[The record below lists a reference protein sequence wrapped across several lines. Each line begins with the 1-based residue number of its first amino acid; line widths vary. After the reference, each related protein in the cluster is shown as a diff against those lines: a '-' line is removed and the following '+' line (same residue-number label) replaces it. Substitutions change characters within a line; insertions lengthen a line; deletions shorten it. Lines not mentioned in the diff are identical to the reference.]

1 MAGNATPIID
11 VSKIIK
17 NCASERIDNAF
28 HRLECGTVVVNDA
41 AADFVSVRVGSPF
54 CYLIWQ

>member
-1 MAGNATPIID
+1 MVDNATPIID

-28 HRLECGTVVVNDA
+28 QRLGFGVVVVAVVNEDDDA
-41 AADFVSVRVGSPF
+41 VLV
-54 CYLIWQ
+54 I